1 MGESIC
7 IIFMSSRQVH
17 NVTEILKLYKGN
29 LNKIGLN
36 YKIKF
41 KNISLDLKTTNL
53 NIFMA
58 LFFNKFLL
66 LVS

>member
-41 KNISLDLKTTNL
+41 KNISLDLKTFY
-53 NIFMA
+53 I
-58 LFFNKFLL
+58 
-66 LVS
+66 